1 MMVDWNEKNHRAT
14 SSKPSPQR
22 APQTQT
28 AAAPTPPA
36 SPVGDNFLITVPT
49 AHAQTDSQADDKV
62 KCKFCSFQSDNLIE
76 LNRHEEEAH
85 QQQANQLA
93 NQQSNQQANQ
103 PPTLVPST
111 NLQAF
116 PVNVPVHV
124 PGTNQQILLRPQQ
137 QQQQPR
143 LMTVLRPGLTQ
154 TLLPS
159 TKTITLPVAPSQPPP
174 VVVSLPGRP
183 AFQPNQPP
191 LTVAS
196 VVSTPA
202 TQQPAPW
209 RCPYCEVQVMSAP
222 LLKQH
227 LKICPSRLKD
237 EGTALQAPKTAPCP
251 YCEHEAESRELLG
264 QHLQQRERQRCPEE
278 NCPQVFCEA
287 ADYKRHIKTTHYQ
300 VPNLTNKQN
309 YNFLFT

>member
-28 AAAPTPPA
+28 AAPTPPA

-85 QQQANQLA
+85 QQQANT
-93 NQQSNQQANQ
+93 Q
-103 PPTLVPST
+103 PPTMVPGT

-124 PGTNQQILLRPQQ
+124 PGTSQQIVLRPQQ
-137 QQQQPR
+137 QAQPQQPR
-143 LMTVLRPGLTQ
+143 MMTILRPGLTQ

-159 TKTITLPVAPSQPPP
+159 TKTITLPVAPSQPL
-174 VVVSLPGRP
+174 VAVSLPNRP
-183 AFQPNQPP
+183 SFHPATAQPNQPP
-191 LTVAS
+191 LTVQTSIAS

-202 TQQPAPW
+202 IQQPAPW

-227 LKICPSRLKD
+227 LKICPSRLKE
-237 EGTALQAPKTAPCP
+237 EGAAQQADPSSARTAPCP

-300 VPNLTNKQN
+300 VPIFTNK
-309 YNFLFT
+309 